1 MDDKSIDITV
11 IAILK
16 SVIES
21 GADSKDWHDLTKE
34 GLMVWFNSTDFLKQF
49 YKENK

>member
-11 IAILK
+11 LAVLK

-21 GADSKDWHDLTKE
+21 GADKKDWHDLTKE
-34 GLMVWFNSTDFLKQF
+34 GLMVWYGATDYLKQF
-49 YKENK
+49 YKESK